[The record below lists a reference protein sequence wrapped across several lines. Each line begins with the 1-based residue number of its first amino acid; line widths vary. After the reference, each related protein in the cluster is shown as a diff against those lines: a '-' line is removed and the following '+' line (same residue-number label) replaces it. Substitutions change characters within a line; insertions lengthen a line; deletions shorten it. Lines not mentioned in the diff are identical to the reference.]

1 MTKTCFIIMP
11 ISDHDGYPKGHF
23 KRVYDFLIKP
33 ACELAGFKPIRADDV
48 LNTNYI
54 ALDIVKN
61 IIEADMALCDLS
73 SKNPNVLYELGIRQA
88 FNKPVTLIKDS
99 ITQRI
104 FDISGFRDV
113 EYDESLRIDSV
124 QTSIEAIA
132 DTIKNTF
139 ETAGREINSL
149 VTLLGIEPAKV
160 NGHIEISMDTELIMN
175 SISSLELRL
184 KELDKKLSSNNIDT
198 SLNQAQLIQ
207 EELGKFSPLDL
218 NVGDRIVHPKFGKG
232 VVKKLEGSTHN
243 PVGTFEFEEIGLRKL
258 MLNYAK
264 FSKETNKN

>member
-1 MTKTCFIIMP
+1 MEKTCFIIMP
-11 ISDHDGYPKGHF
+11 ISDHGDYPKGHF

-33 ACELAGFKPIRADDV
+33 ACEAAGFKPIRADDI

-61 IIEADMALCDLS
+61 IINADMALCDLS
-73 SKNPNVLYELGIRQA
+73 SRNPNVLYELGIRQA

-99 ITQRI
+99 KTQRI

-124 QTSIEAIA
+124 QTNIDVIS

-139 ETAGREINSL
+139 ESSGTEINSL
-149 VTLLGIEPAKV
+149 ISLLGIEPAK
-160 NGHIEISMDTELIMN
+160 IEKNVQISIDTELIIN
-175 SISSLELRL
+175 AI
-184 KELDKKLSSNNIDT
+184 NN
-198 SLNQAQLIQ
+198 
-207 EELGKFSPLDL
+207 LDL
-218 NVGDRIVHPKFGKG
+218 KVKDLYKRNNENVFDTDVPAYIEFTNGELLSQDEVMQLKKGDRVNHIKAGKG
-232 VVKKLEGSTHN
+232 TILNILGSLHN
-243 PVGTFEFEEIGLRKL
+243 PIAEIEMDNGENKKF

-264 FSKETNKN
+264 FIRS